1 MASGASGSHDGCNQ
15 GGGNPKCKTVKN
27 KRPVMQIEEEE
38 ETEEKSEII
47 SLQQTGGKPDQKLV
61 VQLTRALKSMT
72 VKEVGKEIRVQRK
85 TSTKKTIREH
95 GRLAT
100 IPEETLAR
108 IEDHNLARRVACE
121 WGDVP
126 SEMSEAQSE
135 RKRLNTVRVYHDPGQ
150 QGEYTPIPMTMPV
163 EVVPDNANTT
173 EQ

>member
-1 MASGASGSHDGCNQ
+1 MS
-15 GGGNPKCKTVKN
+15 
-27 KRPVMQIEEEE
+27 R
-38 ETEEKSEII
+38 
-47 SLQQTGGKPDQKLV
+47 
-61 VQLTRALKSMT
+61 
-72 VKEVGKEIRVQRK
+72 EIRFQRR

-126 SEMSEAQSE
+126 SEMSEVQSE
-135 RKRLNTVRVYHDPGQ
+135 RTRLNTVPVYHDPDQ
-150 QGEYTPIPMTMPV
+150 QGEYAQIPMTMQV
-163 EVVPDNANTT
+163 EVVPDNANGT